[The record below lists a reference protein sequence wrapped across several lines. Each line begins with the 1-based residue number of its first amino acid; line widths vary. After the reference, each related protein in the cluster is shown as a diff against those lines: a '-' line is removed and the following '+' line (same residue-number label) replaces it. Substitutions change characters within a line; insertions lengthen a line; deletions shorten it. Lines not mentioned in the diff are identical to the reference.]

1 MVLLT
6 CRLTLA
12 WKTNRLRNRGL
23 LYPNEPTIC
32 AGADMPSTV
41 HVAPFQGGGTPELYR
56 LLTHARNL
64 IDSMGTRSSNA
75 SIPFKRP
82 LMVGKQR
89 AKRRRMPRK
98 DPPEHVLVRQRIG
111 PSFRKEIE
119 EGSKGTVT
127 MSIVA
132 SDQGHRSGARKV
144 YCALGQAE
152 Q

>member
-23 LYPNEPTIC
+23 LYPNQPTTC
-32 AGADMPSTV
+32 RRRHAKYRPRSPPSR
-41 HVAPFQGGGTPELYR
+41 GGTPELYR